1 MNLEPRTKQK
11 IGRLVGLCLVVAGGC
26 FTLGAVYL
34 PAPLFWI
41 AAIAAVI
48 CAIVAVVAVMWGEA
62 AVEARAGA
70 RAHAREDDMQWSP
83 EQLAK
88 MELDANPAGQ
98 DPDHPYLDP
107 LTGVRSSVP
116 FLPNGIVRGA
126 AIPSLPGASPG
137 RLVESLRFDRPIT
150 VGPDWDREASDIL
163 AAMEAARRKM
173 DEPPLYEQIPLPPPG
188 CTPLIPV
195 TDYGRI
201 PMTVGGVTT
210 ARRTV
215 EVHVTGRNVG
225 KTALAMAL
233 GSCTRDSGSSP
244 AASAPDFTQ
253 EAHSEPQPPG
263 FGPEYAVSGELP
275 GTTPGALGHGASVI
289 ADQMARRRQPGY
301 DAIVH
306 AYGDRVEECRLA
318 CEDAVK
324 GGAGVVRVTEQG
336 AERIPPQA
344 FRTDPVAETRQENR
358 RSYWAERARV
368 LLEEQGA
375 GLPELFRET
384 LEAAA
389 ITARDVSEQALQLAQ
404 EIEQGAPGVPL
415 LGFSERHPNAVTA
428 DSAMAVI
435 AAHRDHAGPRALLLA
450 AMVKQQA
457 DRADALQAR
466 MVGQIGMA
474 LGAQRTMAMA
484 EAEAEVGT
492 MPLQERLTE
501 AGPRDVFDAL
511 RALGWVVTLQHEDG
525 SGKVERLWTQPLGTH
540 FGSGEG
546 H

>member
-1 MNLEPRTKQK
+1 MTPRTYNA
-11 IGRLVGLCLVVAGGC
+11 IALAFAVAGGFC
-26 FTLGAVYL
+26 TLGAL
-34 PAPLFWI
+34 LLDAPLFWI
-41 AAIAAVI
+41 AAISAVV
-48 CAIVAVVAVMWGEA
+48 CAIVAVA
-62 AVEARAGA
+62 AVLVGAAAASARAGA
-70 RAHAREDDMQWSP
+70 RMRAREDDLQWT
-83 EQLAK
+83 
-88 MELDANPAGQ
+88 
-98 DPDHPYLDP
+98 DPV
-107 LTGVRSSVP
+107 TGVRSSEP
-116 FLPNGIVRGA
+116 FLPNRIRGA
-126 AIPSLPGASPG
+126 AIPNLTGAAPG
-137 RLVESLRFDRPIT
+137 RLVESLRFDNPIPL
-150 VGPDWDREASDIL
+150 GADWERDSDDII

-173 DEPPLYEQIPLPPPG
+173 AQPPLYEQMPLPPPG

-233 GSCTRDSGSSP
+233 GACTRDSGGST
-244 AASAPDFTQ
+244 AASAPESAQ

-263 FGPEYAVSGELP
+263 FGPDWTVSGEVP

-289 ADQMARRRQPGY
+289 ADLMTRRRQPGY

-318 CEDAVK
+318 VEDAVK
-324 GGAGVVRVTEQG
+324 GGAGMVRMAAPG
-336 AERIPPQA
+336 ADRIPPQA

-358 RSYWAERARV
+358 NAYWAERARV
-368 LLEEQGA
+368 LLDEQGA

-384 LEAAA
+384 LEAASSPPRGMGA
-389 ITARDVSEQALQLAQ
+389 KEALQLAK

-415 LGFSERHPNAVTA
+415 LGFSERHPNAVTT

-474 LGAQRTMAMA
+474 LAGQRAGAMEEADA
-484 EAEAEVGT
+484 ETGT
-492 MPLQERLTE
+492 MPLQERLAE
-501 AGPRDVFDAL
+501 AGPRDVYEAL
-511 RALGWVVTLQHEDG
+511 QAMGWVVTMQYWDG
-525 SGKVERLWTQPLGTH
+525 ADKIERLWTQPLGAH